1 MGVSKTVGSLRRRVF
16 QMEEAV
22 KLIVQIGQFAGLVI
36 VVWVVVMLF
45 NALLD
50 RHPRNKRSGDE

>member
-1 MGVSKTVGSLRRRVF
+1 
-16 QMEEAV
+16 MEESV
-22 KLIVQIGQFAGLVI
+22 NLIVQIGQFAGLVI

-50 RHPRNKRSGDE
+50 RHPRNKRSRDE